1 MDILLGLL
9 AIFAIGFVNVAGLYV
24 FAHIIDGFSGNV
36 KGMYYD
42 YEQYLQSNGSIV
54 SFRYRRFH
62 MGIRN

>member
-42 YEQYLQSNGSIV
+42 YE
-54 SFRYRRFH
+54 
-62 MGIRN
+62 